1 MAEISK
7 HATDYYRDL
16 YTSTLPAENPGR
28 RPLRKKDDDEDV
40 SLSILPSEVRTAIM
54 ELKNGK
60 IPGEDGIL
68 NEFIKL
74 GIEEII
80 PPITRLFNLILDT
93 EEVPKQWNFS
103 TIILLHKKG
112 PKDDLNNY
120 RPISLMSNLY
130 KLFSQIIT
138 KRLTKIL
145 DENQPPEQAGFR
157 SGYSTTD
164 HIQTVNQIFEKM
176 EEYNHE
182 IHIAFIDY
190 TKAFDSV
197 EHECVLQALENQ
209 GMQSKYVRLL
219 ASIYRNSYA
228 KVRTELEGST
238 FRIERGVKQGDPLS
252 PKLFTCLLENQFRKI
267 DWDNKYGISINGR
280 RLTNLR
286 FADDIVLFAKTGR
299 ELENMIH
306 DVNSQQRSRSFNES

>member
-1 MAEISK
+1 MKTIIDKSKSVKKIRKELTDGKHWIMGVKNRNGKRIASRAEISK

-40 SLSILPSEVRTAIM
+40 SISILPSEVRTAIM

-93 EEVPKQWNFS
+93 EEVPKQWNLN

-130 KLFSQIIT
+130 KLFSKIIT
-138 KRLTKIL
+138 KTLTKIL
-145 DENQPPEQAGFR
+145 DENQPPQQAGFR

-164 HIQTVNQIFEKM
+164 HIQTINQIFEKM

-182 IHIAFIDY
+182 IHIAFID
-190 TKAFDSV
+190 
-197 EHECVLQALENQ
+197 
-209 GMQSKYVRLL
+209 
-219 ASIYRNSYA
+219 
-228 KVRTELEGST
+228 
-238 FRIERGVKQGDPLS
+238 
-252 PKLFTCLLENQFRKI
+252 
-267 DWDNKYGISINGR
+267 
-280 RLTNLR
+280 
-286 FADDIVLFAKTGR
+286 
-299 ELENMIH
+299 
-306 DVNSQQRSRSFNES
+306 